1 MSDAEEEEN
10 SLFVS
15 EKDIEEKRR
24 QERERR
30 AQEEEA
36 RREAE
41 EAEAGAATEAE
52 AQQSEEKTEE
62 EEPKEEEDESK
73 HVRMDVD
80 QDEDVDPDDPVIQ
93 EFPIYFNS
101 QIAENLH
108 LYQYPT
114 RSALYPFV
122 DALETGIISSR
133 AKLATGIVEVD
144 VPLSRNAYYDADKA
158 AKWQNLD
165 TQTFGGVQK
174 LCHEDGNL
182 NNYMVGVFKDEELHV
197 TPIKSI
203 AQLRPQFKY
212 VDRAIQSEK
221 EIANAM
227 NKKDDKS
234 KEAKSVQVT
243 AKAASDNAPRYSA
256 AIASRKAADEE
267 PYVEIDW
274 YDRDCDETWNMGDKL
289 MSKNKQKLES
299 DTSPHDYV
307 SELVK

>member
-1 MSDAEEEEN
+1 MSDVEEEEN

-30 AQEEEA
+30 AQEEQA

-41 EAEAGAATEAE
+41 EAEAAAVAE
-52 AQQSEEKTEE
+52 QQQNESKAEEGKS
-62 EEPKEEEDESK
+62 KEEEGEPK
-73 HVRMDVD
+73 HMQIDI
-80 QDEDVDPDDPVIQ
+80 DEDENVDPDDPVIQ

-101 QIAENLH
+101 QIADNLH

-114 RSALYPFV
+114 RSALYPFI
-122 DALETGIISSR
+122 DALETGILSSR
-133 AKLATGIVEVD
+133 AKLANGIVEVD

-174 LCHEDGNL
+174 PCHEDGNL

-243 AKAASDNAPRYSA
+243 AKAATDNAPRYSA

-267 PYVEIDW
+267 PYVEIEW
-274 YDRDCDETWNMGDKL
+274 YDRDCDETWSMGDKL
-289 MSKNKQKLES
+289 MTKNKQKLES